1 MKEYFPDLCFNLYF
15 HYISILNFILDIY
28 EGIAGIFIR
37 NKCIKRY
44 IFSKL

>member
-28 EGIAGIFIR
+28 GGIGRIFSIFIR
-37 NKCIKRY
+37 NKY
-44 IFSKL
+44 V